1 MGNGGRD
8 CMFCPRPKNPKE
20 NLSIDSEYIRGLSL
34 FNILNYPCTC
44 VLGYI
49 TLHTFLYKEGLVRYF
64 QRQHNSVLYID
75 QIDLFNILKLKICF
89 SFSNKISDKIKTFY

>member
-1 MGNGGRD
+1 
-8 CMFCPRPKNPKE
+8 MFCPRPKNPKE
-20 NLSIDSEYIRGLSL
+20 NMSIDFKYIKGLSL
-34 FNILNYPCTC
+34 FNTLNYSYTC

-49 TLHTFLYKEGLVRYF
+49 TLHTFLDKDELVRYF

-89 SFSNKISDKIKTFY
+89 SVSNKISGQIKTFY